1 MFILAVRLGKVFG
14 LLTRCFFFI
23 SCERSGVVL
32 MRIAF
37 ILFDQMTSLDL
48 VGFYDAVTRMRI
60 LNAMD
65 NVQWDFCA
73 NKEEITD
80 DRGLTVKVELV
91 SPDLSAYDLIFVP
104 GGFST
109 RQLRYDS
116 KFISWIQTAREVEY
130 KVSVCTGA
138 LILGAAGF
146 LEGKRATTN
155 PSAYELLVPYCSEV
169 VKERFI
175 RDGNIFTG
183 GGVSASLDLGLYV
196 VESLTGK
203 EVAREIQEQMHYPY
217 YNSPF

>member
-1 MFILAVRLGKVFG
+1 MK
-14 LLTRCFFFI
+14 
-23 SCERSGVVL
+23 
-32 MRIAF
+32 MAF

-73 NKEEITD
+73 SKEEITD
-80 DRGLTVKVELV
+80 DRGLTLKIEHV
-91 SPDLSAYDLIFVP
+91 SPDLSGYDLIFIP

-116 KFISWIQTAREVEY
+116 EFIAWIQTAREVEY

-155 PSAYELLVPYCSEV
+155 PSAYELLAPYCAEV

-183 GGVSASLDLGLYV
+183 GGVSASIDLGLYL

-203 EVAREIQEQMHYPY
+203 EIAREIQEQMHYPY